1 MEADARI
8 VDTDELDIATLFDVE
23 QPSSLLNPPVSLIV
37 HVDRTID
44 VDPHRINPRRI
55 RRVDGVTRRWRDL
68 TLSRLKYVTA
78 RLGDLDGFVVGLL
91 KRQHLRP
98 HPVGHNL
105 RLGVCHGRRRH
116 ERACHG
122 CDTQQTHQRSAHP
135 HLLLLHRSAPLPL
148 CFRDVR
154 YRLARPAW
162 SLASR
167 QLKLTYI
174 STWYCATA
182 CFDTLPLG
190 ASCVPWGA
198 NGTHPRG
205 WRVHDVA
212 KSRY

>member
-37 HVDRTID
+37 HVDRAID

-98 HPVGHNL
+98 HPVGHDL
-105 RLGVCHGRRRH
+105 RLGACHRRHRH
-116 ERACHG
+116 ERTCHG
-122 CDTQQTHQRSAHP
+122 SDTQ
-135 HLLLLHRSAPLPL
+135 
-148 CFRDVR
+148 
-154 YRLARPAW
+154 
-162 SLASR
+162 
-167 QLKLTYI
+167 
-174 STWYCATA
+174 
-182 CFDTLPLG
+182 
-190 ASCVPWGA
+190 
-198 NGTHPRG
+198 
-205 WRVHDVA
+205 
-212 KSRY
+212 